1 MLNDKDLAELI
12 SRLDLITSALLH
24 QDDVAHISIVGQP
37 EDIVALEE
45 HILEMNA
52 RKVLVTTGLDPWT
65 AGILRRDRYITP
77 RRRKRLSNKRRKLPV
92 LYE

>member
-12 SRLDLITSALLH
+12 SRLDLITSALH
-24 QDDVAHISIVGQP
+24 KDDVAHIHVIGYP
-37 EDIVALEE
+37 EDIIALEE
-45 HILEMNA
+45 HMIEMNA
-52 RKVLVTTGLDPWT
+52 RKVLVATGLDPWT
-65 AGILRRDRYITP
+65 AGILRRDRYIIP

>member
-12 SRLDLITSALLH
+12 SRLDLITSTLLH
-24 QDDVAHISIVGQP
+24 QDDAAHISVVGQP

-45 HILEMNA
+45 HILEVS
-52 RKVLVTTGLDPWT
+52 RIIEDPWL
-65 AGILRRDRYITP
+65 AGVLERDRYIIP

-92 LYE
+92 LYEW